1 MGWKKCYLISGI
13 AGVILGFN
21 LQVEMIFSVA
31 NTTAH
36 ELELKFYRGQPD
48 ALKLLLCIGSRK
60 DQIIK
65 VYCTRAVSLISAWGC
80 SRGLNL
86 WPLSHIA
93 TTLPVTPR
101 LPSRLA
107 YLSTVSRLEEVPSDG
122 VAVRFLVLYFRHW
135 QNVLLGVLNMHLH
148 WASRLKWVLA
158 FIHTDF
164 MLMLCHIK
172 P

>member
-93 TTLPVTPR
+93 TTLPATPR
-101 LPSRLA
+101 LPFPTCLFVNSKQAGR
-107 YLSTVSRLEEVPSDG
+107 STIRWGCCKISCS
-122 VAVRFLVLYFRHW
+122 
-135 QNVLLGVLNMHLH
+135 LLQTLTKC
-148 WASRLKWVLA
+148 ASRCSKYASSLSFKA
-158 FIHTDF
+158 
-164 MLMLCHIK
+164 
-172 P
+172 